1 MRSPFRWFG
10 GKGRHAE
17 RILSF
22 LPSGRVYV
30 EPFCGAASLFWQKE
44 PHPVEVLNDL
54 HSEIVNLF
62 RVLQDPEKV
71 KELEYRIHWTL
82 YSREEFVK
90 ALRMED
96 QEGISDIDRAWA
108 FYVRQNQGFGGKA
121 DSDGNWGR
129 VFTGRE
135 MAENTSNWITRKAL
149 FDAWNARLMRVQ
161 IDHCDA
167 LKCIRYWDSADT
179 VFYLDP
185 PYLESTRKGSG
196 EYKHEVT
203 DQFHEELV
211 DLLLNIQ
218 GNAILSGYD
227 DGSYDRLT
235 DAGWQKESFETTC
248 SAAGRTR
255 SSGLQVAGSVSE
267 AQKRTEVLWIKGAS
281 RQKRIFQG
289 F

>member
-1 MRSPFRWFG
+1 MWFG

-30 EPFCGAASLFWQKE
+30 EPFCGAASLFWQKD

-71 KELEYRIHWTL
+71 QELEYRIHWTL

-90 ALRMED
+90 AIRMED
-96 QEGISDIDRAWA
+96 QEGLTDIDRAWA

-129 VFTGRE
+129 AFTGRE
-135 MAENTSNWITRKAL
+135 MAENTSKWITRKAL

-227 DGSYDRLT
+227 DGSYNRLT
-235 DAGWQKESFETTC
+235 DSGWQKESFETTC

-255 SSGLQVAGSVSE
+255 SSGLQGIGSVSE

-281 RQKRIFQG
+281 RQKRIFYG

>member
-1 MRSPFRWFG
+1 MRSPFLWFG

-22 LPSGRVYV
+22 LPSGRIYV
-30 EPFCGAASLFWQKE
+30 EPFCGAASLFWQKD

-71 KELEYRIHWTL
+71 QELEYRIHWTL

-90 ALRMED
+90 AIRMED
-96 QEGISDIDRAWA
+96 QEGLTDIDRAWA

-121 DSDGNWGR
+121 DSEGSWGR
-129 VFTGRE
+129 VFTGGE
-135 MAENTSNWITRKAL
+135 MATTTTSWISRKTL
-149 FDAWNARLMRVQ
+149 FDAWHNRLMRVQ

-185 PYLESTRKGSG
+185 PYVEATRKGVG

-203 DQFHEELV
+203 DQFHEDLV

-227 DGSYDRLT
+227 DGSYNRLT
-235 DAGWQKESFETTC
+235 DSGWQKESFETTC

-255 SSGLQVAGSVSE
+255 SSGLQGIGSVSE

>member
-10 GKGRHAE
+10 GKSKHAE

-108 FYVRQNQGFGGKA
+108 FYVRQNQGFGGEA
-121 DSDGNWGR
+121 NSEGNWGR
-129 VFTGRE
+129 VLLAKKWPKR
-135 MAENTSNWITRKAL
+135 
-149 FDAWNARLMRVQ
+149 
-161 IDHCDA
+161 
-167 LKCIRYWDSADT
+167 
-179 VFYLDP
+179 P
-185 PYLESTRKGSG
+185 PHGSPG
-196 EYKHEVT
+196 KPFSMLGT
-203 DQFHEELV
+203 
-211 DLLLNIQ
+211 I
-218 GNAILSGYD
+218 A
-227 DGSYDRLT
+227 
-235 DAGWQKESFETTC
+235 
-248 SAAGRTR
+248 
-255 SSGLQVAGSVSE
+255 
-267 AQKRTEVLWIKGAS
+267 
-281 RQKRIFQG
+281 
-289 F
+289 